1 MVRVNDGKSGYFKI
15 LVAASIADQKRV
27 AAMFEFKYD

>member
-15 LVAASIADQKRV
+15 LFAASIAGGKRV
-27 AAMFEFKYD
+27 AAMFEFEYD